1 MAQLV
6 QMRMPPASTQ
16 SKLPPASTQSKSPP
30 ASTQSKSPSV
40 CLAPARLVICAVA
53 ILLAL
58 LSITIASH
66 VVGLGVRS
74 PNPIRQLVGI
84 YAGFLFISAA
94 WDILQLGRQTLAS
107 DE

>member
-6 QMRMPPASTQ
+6 QMRTPPASTR
-16 SKLPPASTQSKSPP
+16 KP
-30 ASTQSKSPSV
+30 PSV

-53 ILLAL
+53 MAMAL
-58 LSITIASH
+58 LSLAIASH
-66 VVGLGVRS
+66 VVGLGIRS
-74 PNPIRQLVGI
+74 ASPIRQLVCV
-84 YAGFLFISAA
+84 YAGLLFISAA

>member
-6 QMRMPPASTQ
+6 QMRMPPASTR
-16 SKLPPASTQSKSPP
+16 KP
-30 ASTQSKSPSV
+30 PSV

-53 ILLAL
+53 MALAL
-58 LSITIASH
+58 LSLASASH

-74 PNPIRQLVGI
+74 PNPIHQLVGI